1 MRMTSEDSVRRW
13 AERWEAARLVRRVA
27 AEAGAARRRLELAE
41 LNLERAKRASDGGD
55 IDAALIYAELV
66 LVNAADAL
74 LARDGYR
81 ANSHVAR
88 FSYPIL
94 PAVYAAE
101 RGLIDRV

>member
-1 MRMTSEDSVRRW
+1 M
-13 AERWEAARLVRRVA
+13 
-27 AEAGAARRRLELAE
+27 
-41 LNLERAKRASDGGD
+41 
-55 IDAALIYAELV
+55 

-101 RGLIDRV
+101 RGLIDRVRSARNTAQYDARGQVPEGLAAEAMSVGERALREIRAAL